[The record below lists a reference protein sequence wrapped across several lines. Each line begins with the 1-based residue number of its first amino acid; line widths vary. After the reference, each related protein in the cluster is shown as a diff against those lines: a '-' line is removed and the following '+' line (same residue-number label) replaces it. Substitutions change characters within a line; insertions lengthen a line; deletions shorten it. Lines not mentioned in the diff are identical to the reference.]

1 MIGSLRKMAK
11 NVLVPVMALSLVA
24 QVSAA
29 GNDEGS
35 MVTGVYALKHK
46 QQFVFSYHNA
56 KEEVSFLVIRNAS
69 GEVIHSETVRNHTIQ
84 KVYDLSEYGFGCYT
98 VEITSASGEKSTQE
112 VILKP

>member
-1 MIGSLRKMAK
+1 MIGSFRKMAK
-11 NVLVPVMALSLVA
+11 NAFIPVMALSLVA

-56 KEEVSFLVIRNAS
+56 KEEVSSLVIRNAR

-84 KVYDLSEYGFGCYT
+84 KVYDMSEYGFGRYT
-98 VEITSASGEKSTQE
+98 VEITSASGEKATQE